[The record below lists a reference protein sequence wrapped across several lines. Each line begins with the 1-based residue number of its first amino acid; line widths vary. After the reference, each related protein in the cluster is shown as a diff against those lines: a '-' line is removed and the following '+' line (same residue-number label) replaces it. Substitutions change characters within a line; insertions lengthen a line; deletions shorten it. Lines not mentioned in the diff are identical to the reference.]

1 MASELPIPP
10 PDLAS
15 RVGGSYQE
23 YRAIGAAHRGFI
35 ASLLPEDWSFSN
47 KRVLDF
53 GCGPGRTLTAHA
65 AEAESAEFWGCDID
79 APSIEWAQSHL
90 SPPFHF
96 FVCDEVPPLDQPDS
110 TFDLVYAMSV
120 FTHITDHW
128 NSWIAELHRVMRPEG
143 VAIISI
149 LGPAMANAILGRDW
163 DDRIGMAVA
172 DLHKGWEIGGPSV
185 FHSEWWIREHW
196 GRAFEILR
204 FEPHQTPGAGHD
216 FVTMRRRDVEVTA
229 GELNEVSPED
239 GREHEAT
246 IANLELLRY
255 QLIHF
260 GAQARL
266 QNEEIGARQLEHDAE
281 REHLITE
288 RDQLTQELA
297 AARADR
303 SRPTWRRRI
312 AELSRR

>member
-15 RVGGSYQE
+15 RVGGSYEE
-23 YRAIGAAHRGFI
+23 YRAIGTAHRGFI
-35 ASLLPEDWSFSN
+35 ASLLPEDWSFSG

-65 AEAESAEFWGCDID
+65 SKTDDAEFWGCDID
-79 APSIEWAQSHL
+79 VPSIEWAQAHL

-96 FVCDEVPPLDQPDS
+96 FVCDETPPLDQPDS

-128 NSWIAELHRVMRPEG
+128 SSWIAELHRVMRPGG

-149 LGPAMANAILGRDW
+149 LGPSMAQAILDRDW

-185 FHSEWWIREHW
+185 FLSEWWIREHW

-204 FEPHQTPGAGHD
+204 FEPHQAPGAGHD
-216 FVTMRRRDVEVTA
+216 FVTMRRRDA
-229 GELNEVSPED
+229 EVSPAELRAVSS
-239 GREHEAT
+239 GEVREREGIT
-246 IANLELLRY
+246 ANLEILSD

-260 GAQARL
+260 GIQARL
-266 QNEEIGARQLEHDAE
+266 RDEEIGARQLEHDAE
-281 REHLITE
+281 RERLIVE
-288 RDQLTQELA
+288 RDQLARELA
-297 AARADR
+297 VTRADR
-303 SRPTWRRRI
+303 GRRTWRHRI